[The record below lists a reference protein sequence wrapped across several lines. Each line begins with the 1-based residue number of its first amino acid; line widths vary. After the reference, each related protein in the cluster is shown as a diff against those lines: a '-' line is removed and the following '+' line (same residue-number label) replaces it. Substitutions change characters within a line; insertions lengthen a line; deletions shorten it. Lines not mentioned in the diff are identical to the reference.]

1 MCKDLLFEIGTE
13 EIPAHYMPS
22 ILAQVKALAEKAFD
36 EGNIAYGSVRTI
48 GTPRRIALLVKD
60 VDEKQADVSSKHK
73 GPSVKIA
80 YDADGNP
87 TKAAMGFAR
96 GQKIDVKDLVVED
109 GYVYAYVTSVGA
121 ETKTFLPDIL
131 KGIVTG
137 LNFPK
142 SMHWGSLDF
151 HFVRP
156 IRWFVALYGTDVV
169 PFELAGVTSG
179 KVSRGHRFL
188 GTGDFTIESPATYE
202 ETCKEHFLIVDP
214 EVRKQM
220 ILDGLQKL
228 ADEKGGTII
237 MDDDLLEEVVYLV
250 EYPTALCGEFDEDYL
265 KLPEA
270 AIITPMKD
278 HQRYFPMR
286 DKDGK
291 LMNLFLTVRNGNDYH
306 LETVQHGNERVLR
319 ARLDD
324 AKFFFEEDKKHHL
337 VDYTEKLKKIVFQDG
352 LGTLYDKAQRLEKI
366 TVFLNHK
373 LDLGLDDA
381 KLQRASLLAKA
392 DLATQM
398 VMEFTEL
405 QGVMGKEYALID
417 GEDKGVAEAINE
429 QYQPRFAGDVLPQTD
444 MGKVLGIADKFD
456 TITGM
461 FSRGFIPT
469 GSQDP
474 FALRRQTIGT
484 LNILMDAGWNL
495 NCHEVFAFVLSL
507 LGVEGEDAAKVMG
520 QLDDYFTLR
529 LKNIFQDKGMDYHI
543 IDCVLA
549 SDTLNAYEE
558 ARRAQALIDADIM
571 GKTDLLQAFTRVSN
585 MIKGA
590 DNTDVNP
597 DLFETEEEKALYSA
611 CQAMQVN
618 LPQKYAVYD
627 YEGVAE
633 VLSEG
638 IAAINDFLDNV
649 LVMHKDEAV
658 KENRLHLLALT
669 YSLIQPLGDIKKLS

>member
-121 ETKTFLPDIL
+121 ETKTLLPDIL

-188 GTGDFTIESPATYE
+188 GTGDFTIESPAAYE

-324 AKFFFEEDKKHHL
+324 AKFFFEEDKKHPL
-337 VDYTEKLKKIVFQDG
+337 ADYTEKLKKIVFQDG

-474 FALRRQTIGT
+474 FALRRQTIGI

-669 YSLIQPLGDIKKLS
+669 YSLIQPLGDIKKLA

>member
-1 MCKDLLFEIGTE
+1 MSKDLLLEIGTE

-22 ILAQVKALAEKAFD
+22 ILSQVKDLAGKSFGEAH
-36 EGNIAYGSVRTI
+36 IAYESIRTL
-48 GTPRRIALLVKD
+48 GTPRRIALIMKGVA
-60 VDEKQADVSSKHK
+60 EKQADVSAKHK

-121 ETKTFLPDIL
+121 ETAGLLPDL
-131 KGIVTG
+131 MKGIVTG

-324 AKFFFEEDKKHHL
+324 AKFFFEEDKKHPL
-337 VDYTEKLKKIVFQDG
+337 ADYTEKLKKIVFQDG

-474 FALRRQTIGT
+474 FALRRQTIGI

-507 LGVEGEDAAKVMG
+507 LGVEGEEAAKVMG

-590 DNTDVNP
+590 DNTEVNL

-669 YSLIQPLGDIKKLS
+669 YSLIQPLGDIKKLA

>member
-121 ETKTFLPDIL
+121 ETKTLLPDIL

-188 GTGDFTIESPATYE
+188 GTGDFTIESPAAYE

-286 DKDGK
+286 DEDGK

-474 FALRRQTIGT
+474 FALRRQTIGI
-484 LNILMDAGWNL
+484 LNILMDTGWNL

-669 YSLIQPLGDIKKLS
+669 YSLIQPLGDIKKLA

>member
-121 ETKTFLPDIL
+121 ETKTLLPDIL

-188 GTGDFTIESPATYE
+188 GTGDFTIESPAAYE

-324 AKFFFEEDKKHHL
+324 AKFFFEEDKKHPL
-337 VDYTEKLKKIVFQDG
+337 ADYTEKLKKIVFQDG

-474 FALRRQTIGT
+474 FALRRQTIGI

-507 LGVEGEDAAKVMG
+507 LGVEGEEAAKVMG

-585 MIKGA
+585 MIKDA
-590 DNTDVNP
+590 DNTEVNP

>member
-1 MCKDLLFEIGTE
+1 MSKDLLLEIGTE

-22 ILAQVKALAEKAFD
+22 ILSQVRDLAGKSFGESH
-36 EGNIAYGSVRTI
+36 IAYESIRTL
-48 GTPRRIALLVKD
+48 GTPRRIALIMKGVA
-60 VDEKQADVSSKHK
+60 EKQADVSAKHK

-109 GYVYAYVTSVGA
+109 GYVYANVTSVGA
-121 ETKTFLPDIL
+121 DTAGLLPDL
-131 KGIVTG
+131 MKGIVTG

-156 IRWFVALYGTDVV
+156 IRWFVALFDKDVI
-169 PFELAGVTSG
+169 PFELANVKSG
-179 KVSRGHRFL
+179 NVSRGHRFL
-188 GTGDFTIESPATYE
+188 GTGDFTIESPAAYE

-220 ILDGLQKL
+220 ILEGLQKL

-324 AKFFFEEDKKHHL
+324 AKFFFEEDKKHKL
-337 VDYTEKLKKIVFQDG
+337 ADYTEKLKKIVFQDG

-417 GEDKGVAEAINE
+417 GEDAGVAEAINE

-495 NCHEVFAFVLSL
+495 NCHEVFAFVLNL

-529 LKNIFQDKGMDYHI
+529 LKNIFQI
-543 IDCVLA
+543 AWTTSSTA
-549 SDTLNAYEE
+549 SWLRIRSTLMKKPAVPRPSSMPTSW
-558 ARRAQALIDADIM
+558 ARPTSCRPSPA
-571 GKTDLLQAFTRVSN
+571 
-585 MIKGA
+585 
-590 DNTDVNP
+590 
-597 DLFETEEEKALYSA
+597 SA
-611 CQAMQVN
+611 
-618 LPQKYAVYD
+618 
-627 YEGVAE
+627 
-633 VLSEG
+633 
-638 IAAINDFLDNV
+638 
-649 LVMHKDEAV
+649 
-658 KENRLHLLALT
+658 T
-669 YSLIQPLGDIKKLS
+669 

>member
-474 FALRRQTIGT
+474 FALRRQTIGI
-484 LNILMDAGWNL
+484 LNILVDAGWNL